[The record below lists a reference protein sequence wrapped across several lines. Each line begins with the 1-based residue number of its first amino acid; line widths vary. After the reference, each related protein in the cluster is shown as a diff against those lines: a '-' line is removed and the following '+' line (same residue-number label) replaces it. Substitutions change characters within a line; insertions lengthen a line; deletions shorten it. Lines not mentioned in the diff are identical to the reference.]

1 VISRNIRRILAEIEG
16 NIESMD
22 MIKLLK
28 DLDKLNRELLK
39 VEGRQRYIINLI
51 DMGNRDILRKEI
63 TDFDFVILRTNTELA
78 GRILRYMKVIIEMK
92 YPDETIYGRKI
103 DIMRV
108 KQKDLMD
115 WYVWLKDILK
125 EMVHYGS

>member
-1 VISRNIRRILAEIEG
+1 MISRNIRRILAEIEG

-103 DIMRV
+103 DIKRV